1 MTQNIYDDAEFFSI
15 YSQLPRSV
23 DGLDGAPE
31 WPALRARLPELHGA
45 RVLDLGCG
53 FGWFARWAVDAGAAA
68 VLGVDVSERM
78 LARAESDTDDS
89 RITYVGQDLETLDVA
104 PASFDLAYS
113 SLAFHYVSDLA
124 GLLARISEALIP
136 GAPFVFSVEHPIYT
150 APSNPE
156 WAHAGPDHTV
166 WPLDD
171 YLVEGPRTTDW
182 LTPGVRKQHRTIA
195 TYLTLLRNSGF
206 VVTDLEEWGPD
217 DEQLAEHPDWEHE
230 RNRPLFLLV
239 AARRAD

>member
-1 MTQNIYDDAEFFSI
+1 MTQNIYDDAQFFSI

-31 WPALRARLPELHGA
+31 WPALRARIPELSGS
-45 RVLDLGCG
+45 RILDLGCG
-53 FGWFARWAVDAGAAA
+53 FGWFARWAAAAGAAS

-78 LARAESDTDDS
+78 LARAEADTHDS
-89 RITYVGQDLETLDVA
+89 QITYVCEDLETFA
-104 PASFDLAYS
+104 PAPAGFDMAYS
-113 SLAFHYVSDLA
+113 SLALHYVADLA
-124 GLLARISEALIP
+124 GLLVRLHAGLVL
-136 GAPFVFSVEHPIYT
+136 GASFVFSVEHPIYT
-150 APSNPE
+150 APSSPE

-195 TYLTLLRNSGF
+195 TYLTLLRSTGF
-206 VVTDLEEWGPD
+206 TLTDLAEWGPT
-217 DEQLAEHPDWEHE
+217 DEQLIENPDWEHE
-230 RNRPLFLLV
+230 RHRPLFLLV
-239 AARRAD
+239 AARRD